1 MPRHRL
7 ALTTATA
14 VAALALTACSGDA
27 EPGIAPSSGQG
38 VPDSVAVEAVK
49 AAGRQSTGGGSSKF
63 VLTSTTAIGGR
74 DVTFAGQGA
83 FDHAADKGQLSFAV
97 PGADGSSDG
106 GGRIEERII
115 GPDLYL
121 TLPLQPGT
129 FYKLKIADVVG
140 TSLGASTDPTAALSA
155 LQGVVEVRKVG
166 QGQVRGATA
175 THYEGTYDVQAAIAA
190 ATGANQALLR
200 ATLGAASPDKI
211 PFDAYLDGEDR
222 LVRFEQELALPATSR
237 TGGQALTSRT
247 VLELFDFGTVVDVVA
262 PPPASVRD
270 GAPLL
275 AALRRPSPQGGASPS
290 AAPSKAAPSPSL
302 STAPA
307 R

>member
-1 MPRHRL
+1 MLRHRL

-27 EPGIAPSSGQG
+27 EPGAAPSPGQG
-38 VPDSVAVEAVK
+38 ASDGVAVEAVK

-63 VLTSTTAIGGR
+63 VLTSTTAIGGQ

-106 GGRIEERII
+106 GGRIEERIV

-121 TLPLQPGT
+121 TLPQQPGT
-129 FYKLKIADVVG
+129 FYKLKVADVAG

-155 LQGVVEVRKVG
+155 LQGVAEVREVG

-175 THYEGTYDVQAAIAA
+175 THYRGTYDVQAAIAA
-190 ATGANQALLR
+190 ATGANRALLR
-200 ATLGAASPDKI
+200 ATLGSASPDKI

-222 LVRFEQELALPATSR
+222 LVRFEQELALPATAR

-262 PPPASVRD
+262 PPAANVRD

-275 AALRRPSPQGGASPS
+275 ASLKRTSPQGSGSPS
-290 AAPSKAAPSPSL
+290 AAPSKAAPVPS
-302 STAPA
+302 PA